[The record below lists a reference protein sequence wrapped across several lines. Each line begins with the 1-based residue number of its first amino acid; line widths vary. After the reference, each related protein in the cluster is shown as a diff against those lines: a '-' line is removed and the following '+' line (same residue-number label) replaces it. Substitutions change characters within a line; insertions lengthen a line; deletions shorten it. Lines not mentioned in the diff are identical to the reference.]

1 TFGNSKLK
9 KMTTESNKGLKIG
22 IAILAVLLIGSV
34 GYNIKQNS
42 DLNNTQT
49 ELTNTT
55 SEKESVIA
63 DLEALK
69 ATYDAAIAENTSLSD
84 ELKAEREK
92 VVELLEEV
100 KKQKATT
107 ASLSGYKKRYQ
118 ELESKMSA
126 LILENEQ
133 LKADNEGLVK
143 MVDSTNVVLFEE
155 REYTQQLLG
164 QNDELSKKVDIAS
177 KLTISD
183 LKTGAYKVKSSGK
196 EVATERARRADILK
210 IEFTI
215 AENKIAKT
223 GDKSYYV
230 QVIDGK
236 NNVLGERK
244 TVEFGEQSLTYSF
257 ISTIDYNNSK
267 VKVSENL
274 RGDNFEK
281 GLYHVYV
288 FDGNELVA

>member
-1 TFGNSKLK
+1 
-9 KMTTESNKGLKIG
+9 MTTESNKRLKIA
-22 IAILAVLLIGSV
+22 ISILAVLLLGSV

-42 DLNNTQT
+42 DLGKTQT
-49 ELTNTT
+49 ELTQTT
-55 SEKESVIA
+55 SDKENVIA

-84 ELKAEREK
+84 ELKAERQK

-118 ELESKMSA
+118 ELEAKMNS

-183 LKTGAYKVKSSGK
+183 LKTGAYKVKNSGK

-223 GDKSYYV
+223 GDKNYYV

-236 NNVLGERK
+236 NNVLGERQ
-244 TVEFGEQSLTYSF
+244 TVTFGEQSLTYSF

-274 RGDNFEK
+274 KGDDFEK
-281 GLYHVYV
+281 GLYHVYI
-288 FDGNELVA
+288 FDGNELVASQSFTLK

>member
-1 TFGNSKLK
+1 
-9 KMTTESNKGLKIG
+9 MTTESNKRLKIAIG
-22 IAILAVLLIGSV
+22 ILAVLLIGSV

-42 DLNNTQT
+42 DLGKTQT
-49 ELTNTT
+49 ELTQTT
-55 SEKESVIA
+55 SDKENVIA

-84 ELKAEREK
+84 ELKAERQK

-118 ELESKMSA
+118 ELEAKMNS

-183 LKTGAYKVKSSGK
+183 LKTGAYKVKNSGK

-210 IEFTI
+210 VEFTI

-223 GDKSYYV
+223 GDKNYYV

-236 NNVLGERK
+236 NNVLGERQ
-244 TVEFGEQSLTYSF
+244 TVQFGEQSLTYSF

-274 RGDNFEK
+274 KGDDFEK

-288 FDGNELVA
+288 YDGNELVASQSFTLK

>member
-1 TFGNSKLK
+1 
-9 KMTTESNKGLKIG
+9 MATESNKGLKIATG
-22 IAILAVLLIGSV
+22 ILAVLLLGSV

-42 DLNNTQT
+42 DLGKTQT
-49 ELTNTT
+49 ELTQTT
-55 SEKESVIA
+55 SDKENVIA

-84 ELKAEREK
+84 ELKAERQK

-118 ELESKMSA
+118 ELEAKMNS

-183 LKTGAYKVKSSGK
+183 LKTGAYKVKNSGK

-223 GDKSYYV
+223 GDKNYYV

-236 NNVLGERK
+236 NNVLGERQ
-244 TVEFGEQSLTYSF
+244 TVQFGEQSLTYSF
-257 ISTIDYNNSK
+257 ITSIDYKNSK

-274 RGDNFEK
+274 KGDDFEK

-288 FDGNELVA
+288 FDGNELAASQSFTLK

>member
-1 TFGNSKLK
+1 
-9 KMTTESNKGLKIG
+9 MTTESNKRLKIAIG
-22 IAILAVLLIGSV
+22 ILAVLLIGSV

-42 DLNNTQT
+42 DLGKTQT
-49 ELTNTT
+49 ELTQTT
-55 SEKESVIA
+55 SDKENVIA

-84 ELKAEREK
+84 ELKAERQK

-107 ASLSGYKKRYQ
+107 ASLSSYKKRYL
-118 ELESKMSA
+118 ELESKMNS

-133 LKADNEGLVK
+133 LKAENEGLVK
-143 MVDSTNVVLFEE
+143 VVDSTNVVLVGE

-164 QNDELSKKVDIAS
+164 QNDELSKKVDVAS
-177 KLTISD
+177 KLIISD
-183 LKTGAYKVKSSGK
+183 MKTGAYKVKNSGK

-223 GDKSYYV
+223 GDKNYYV

-236 NNVLGERK
+236 NNVL
-244 TVEFGEQSLTYSF
+244 
-257 ISTIDYNNSK
+257 
-267 VKVSENL
+267 
-274 RGDNFEK
+274 
-281 GLYHVYV
+281 
-288 FDGNELVA
+288 

>member
-1 TFGNSKLK
+1 
-9 KMTTESNKGLKIG
+9 MTTESNKRLKIAIG
-22 IAILAVLLIGSV
+22 ILAVLLIGSV

-42 DLNNTQT
+42 DLGKTQT
-49 ELTNTT
+49 ELTQTT
-55 SEKESVIA
+55 SDKENVIA

-84 ELKAEREK
+84 ELKAERQK

-107 ASLSGYKKRYQ
+107 ASLSSYKKRYL
-118 ELESKMSA
+118 ELESKMNS

-133 LKADNEGLVK
+133 LKAENEGLVK
-143 MVDSTNVVLFEE
+143 VVDSTNVVLVGE

-164 QNDELSKKVDIAS
+164 QNDELSKKVDVAS
-177 KLTISD
+177 KLIISD
-183 LKTGAYKVKSSGK
+183 MKTGAYKVKNSGK

-223 GDKSYYV
+223 GDKNYYV

-236 NNVLGERK
+236 NNVLGERQ
-244 TVEFGEQSLTYSF
+244 TVQFGEQSLTYSF

-267 VKVSENL
+267 LKVSENL
-274 RGDNFEK
+274 KGENFEK
-281 GLYHVYV
+281 GLYHVYI
-288 FDGNELVA
+288 FDGNELVASQSFTLK

>member
-1 TFGNSKLK
+1 
-9 KMTTESNKGLKIG
+9 MTTNSNKGSKIAIG
-22 IAILAVLLIGSV
+22 ILAVLLLGSV

-42 DLNNTQT
+42 DLSKTQT
-49 ELTNTT
+49 ELTQTT
-55 SEKESVIA
+55 SDKETVIA

-69 ATYDAAIAENTSLSD
+69 ATYDVAIAENTSLSD
-84 ELKAEREK
+84 ELKVERQK

-100 KKQKATT
+100 KKQKAN
-107 ASLSGYKKRYQ
+107 ASAMSSYKRRYQ
-118 ELESKMSA
+118 ELESKMNS

-143 MVDSTNVVLFEE
+143 MVDSTNVVLFGE

-164 QNDELSKKVDIAS
+164 QNEELSQKVDIAS
-177 KLTISD
+177 KLTISE
-183 LKTGAYKVKSSGK
+183 LKTGAYKVRNSGK
-196 EVATERARRADILK
+196 EVATEKAKRADILK

-223 GDKSYYV
+223 GDKNYYV

-244 TVEFGEQSLTYSF
+244 TVAFGEQSLTYSF

-267 VKVSENL
+267 VKISENL
-274 RGDNFEK
+274 KGDTFEK
-281 GLYHVYV
+281 GLYHVYI
-288 FDGNELVA
+288 FDGNELVASQSFTLK

>member
-1 TFGNSKLK
+1 
-9 KMTTESNKGLKIG
+9 MTTESDKRLKIAIG
-22 IAILAVLLIGSV
+22 ILAVLLLGSV

-42 DLNNTQT
+42 DLSKTQT
-49 ELTNTT
+49 ELTQTT
-55 SEKESVIA
+55 SDKENVIA

-84 ELKAEREK
+84 ELKAERQK

-100 KKQKATT
+100 KKQKATS

-118 ELESKMSA
+118 ELESKMNS

-155 REYTQQLLG
+155 REYTQELLG

-223 GDKSYYV
+223 GDKNYYV

-236 NNVLGERK
+236 NNVLGERQ
-244 TVEFGEQSLTYSF
+244 TVTFGEQSLTYSF

-274 RGDNFEK
+274 KGDDFEK

-288 FDGNELVA
+288 FDGNELVASQSFTLK

>member
-1 TFGNSKLK
+1 
-9 KMTTESNKGLKIG
+9 MTTDSNKGLKVTIG
-22 IAILAVLLIGSV
+22 ILVVLLLVSV
-34 GYNIKQNS
+34 GFNIKQNS
-42 DLNNTQT
+42 DLSTTQT
-49 ELTNTT
+49 ELTESTT
-55 SEKESVIA
+55 EKDSLIA

-69 ATYDAAIAENTSLSD
+69 ATYDAALEEKTSLSE
-84 ELKAEREK
+84 ELEAERQK
-92 VVELLEEV
+92 VVALLEEV
-100 KKQKATT
+100 KRHKAT
-107 ASLSGYKKRYQ
+107 ASSLSGYKKRY
-118 ELESKMSA
+118 EEMEKKLNA
-126 LILENEQ
+126 LMLENEQ
-133 LKADNEGLVK
+133 LKAENEGLVK
-143 MVDSTNVVLFEE
+143 IVDSTNTVLIEE
-155 REYTQQLLG
+155 REYTRELLG
-164 QNDELSKKVDIAS
+164 QNEELSKKVDIAS

-244 TVEFGEQSLTYSF
+244 TVQLGEQSLTYSF

-288 FDGNELVA
+288 FDGNELVASQSFTLK

>member
-1 TFGNSKLK
+1 
-9 KMTTESNKGLKIG
+9 MTTESNKRLKIAIG
-22 IAILAVLLIGSV
+22 ILAVLLIGSV

-42 DLNNTQT
+42 DLGKTQT
-49 ELTNTT
+49 ELTQTT
-55 SEKESVIA
+55 SDKENVIA

-84 ELKAEREK
+84 ELKAERQK

-118 ELESKMSA
+118 ELEAKMNS

-183 LKTGAYKVKSSGK
+183 LKTGAYKVKNSGK

-223 GDKSYYV
+223 GDKNYYV

-236 NNVLGERK
+236 NNVLGERQ
-244 TVEFGEQSLTYSF
+244 TVQFGEQSLTYSF

-274 RGDNFEK
+274 KGDDFEK

-288 FDGNELVA
+288 YDGNELVASQSFTLK

>member
-1 TFGNSKLK
+1 
-9 KMTTESNKGLKIG
+9 MATESNKGLKIATG
-22 IAILAVLLIGSV
+22 ILAVLLIGSV

-42 DLNNTQT
+42 DLGKTQT
-49 ELTNTT
+49 ELTQTT
-55 SEKESVIA
+55 SDKENVIA

-84 ELKAEREK
+84 ELKAERQK

-118 ELESKMSA
+118 ELEAKMNS

-183 LKTGAYKVKSSGK
+183 LKTGAYKVKNSGK

-223 GDKSYYV
+223 GDKNYYV

-236 NNVLGERK
+236 NNVLGERQ
-244 TVEFGEQSLTYSF
+244 TVQFGEQSLTYSF

-274 RGDNFEK
+274 KGDDFEK

-288 FDGNELVA
+288 YDGNELVASQSFTLK

>member
-1 TFGNSKLK
+1 
-9 KMTTESNKGLKIG
+9 MTTDSNKGLKVTIG
-22 IAILAVLLIGSV
+22 ILVVLLLVSV
-34 GYNIKQNS
+34 GFNIKQNS
-42 DLNNTQT
+42 DLSTTQT
-49 ELTNTT
+49 ELTESTT
-55 SEKESVIA
+55 EKDSLIA

-69 ATYDAAIAENTSLSD
+69 ATYDAALEEKTSLSE
-84 ELKAEREK
+84 ELEAERQK

-100 KKQKATT
+100 KRHKAT
-107 ASLSGYKKRYQ
+107 ASSLSGYKKRY
-118 ELESKMSA
+118 EEMEKKLNSLM
-126 LILENEQ
+126 LENEQ
-133 LKADNEGLVK
+133 LKAENEGLVK
-143 MVDSTNVVLFEE
+143 IVDSTNTVLIEE
-155 REYTQQLLG
+155 REYTRELLG
-164 QNDELSKKVDIAS
+164 QNEELSKKVDIAS

-288 FDGNELVA
+288 FDGNELVASQSFTLK